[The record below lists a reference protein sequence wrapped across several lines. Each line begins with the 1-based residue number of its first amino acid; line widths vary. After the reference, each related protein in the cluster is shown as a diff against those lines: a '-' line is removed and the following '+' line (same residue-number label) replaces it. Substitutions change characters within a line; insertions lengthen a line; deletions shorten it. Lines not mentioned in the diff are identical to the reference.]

1 MHRFCRLIFAIILA
15 AWLLTGCS
23 GAGTNEIQHAS
34 QSDPTSS
41 SIFTDYGVKNPAV
54 FTGSRRPIFLRL
66 TPHDLADNP
75 PRLVAR
81 LANGWHGSRWPRNR
95 IV

>member
-41 SIFTDYGVKNPAV
+41 SIFTDYGGEKPGRIHRITAADLPAPYA
-54 FTGSRRPIFLRL
+54 TRPC
-66 TPHDLADNP
+66 
-75 PRLVAR
+75 
-81 LANGWHGSRWPRNR
+81 
-95 IV
+95 